1 MNENISAY
9 ISLEKGENGQE
20 IISSYENTLYG
31 NVCCG
36 DIAIANEEIFEISV
50 VPGLVVEVD
59 QADGI
64 QIRYSF

>member
-36 DIAIANEEIFEISV
+36 DIAIASEEIFEVNNPFFLSDTFV
-50 VPGLVVEVD
+50 
-59 QADGI
+59 
-64 QIRYSF
+64 FCKNFK